1 MQEKQ
6 VTIKDLEV
14 LIEQSLPKSL
24 GGLPK
29 QFQFPG
35 YRPQVRLFDGKTDRK
50 KKENAAAKCWSPESG
65 EIRISFELDPGVSP
79 ASPVSMAVPPAV
91 EAEPMS
97 FEKPSEELRD
107 LVKSLDQAESRPGY
121 DFVALKWFRDSVLPA
136 ARPAWT
142 DNAEARNRVLRDAIE
157 KRFVLTSKV
166 PNPKSPAFPVT
177 AVRLNRSLPEIRAI
191 LGTSQEL
198 EAEFHP
204 AEIRGELLSTTVL
217 RERR

>member
-6 VTIKDLEV
+6 VTIKDLEA

-29 QFQFPG
+29 EFQFPG
-35 YRPQVRLFDGKTDRK
+35 YRPQVRLVDRKTDRK
-50 KKENAAAKCWSPESG
+50 KRQNASAGNWSPDSG
-65 EIRISFELDPGVSP
+65 EIRIRFELEAVTSP
-79 ASPVSMAVPPAV
+79 ASAVPVAAPGLV
-91 EAEPMS
+91 KAEPMS
-97 FEKPSEELRD
+97 FEKPSDELQD
-107 LVKSLDQAESRPGY
+107 LIRSLDQAESRPGY
-121 DFVALKWFRDSVLPA
+121 DFVALKWFRDAVLPA

-142 DNAEARNRVLRDAIE
+142 NDPEARNRVLRDAIE

-166 PNPKSPAFPVT
+166 PNPKSPTFPVT

-191 LGTSQEL
+191 LGASQGL
-198 EAEFHP
+198 ESEFRP
-204 AEIRGELLSTTVL
+204 AAIRGEPLSATVL

>member
-6 VTIKDLEV
+6 VTIKDLEA

-35 YRPQVRLFDGKTDRK
+35 YRPQVRLVDRKTDRK
-50 KKENAAAKCWSPESG
+50 KRQNASAGNWSPESG
-65 EIRISFELDPGVSP
+65 EIRIRFELDAGISP
-79 ASPVSMAVPPAV
+79 ASPVPATSPGVV
-91 EAEPMS
+91 EAQPMN
-97 FEKPSEELRD
+97 FEKLSEELRD
-107 LVKSLDQAESRPGY
+107 LIKSLDQAESRPGY
-121 DFVALKWFRDSVLPA
+121 DFVALKWFRDAVLPA

-142 DNAEARNRVLRDAIE
+142 DDPEARNRVLRDAIE

-166 PNPKSPAFPVT
+166 PNPKSPTFPVT

-191 LGTSQEL
+191 FGASQEL